1 MEDNSCAQFADV
13 SVYEGEEHVA
23 DLLAPEVGGIGRE
36 ADTDCSV
43 PGRLRGRQDV
53 YRELGAE
60 PYILQ
65 SKLFSVVFRLFSV
78 LLENFSHLFRLQ
90 PSATA
95 TDWCLRRNLLL
106 LT

>member
-65 SKLFSVVFRLFSV
+65 SKLFSVVFRFFFGFLLGKFFSSILFAAI
-78 LLENFSHLFRLQ
+78 R
-90 PSATA
+90 
-95 TDWCLRRNLLL
+95 DG
-106 LT
+106 

>member
-78 LLENFSHLFRLQ
+78 F
-90 PSATA
+90 
-95 TDWCLRRNLLL
+95 C
-106 LT
+106 